1 LTATGAQSTRRW
13 ARAARSG
20 LPHRR
25 QPSALGHAIRS
36 VLLVLLALACAS
48 CQGAPSAGAA
58 LSVDAAPTTIRIS
71 GSTSMAPVL
80 RDLADAYR
88 KTRPQVRV
96 EVLGNGS
103 QAGMRELQA
112 GTVDIAAVSWKAED
126 AETPKG
132 VRAVPFARDGVAVV
146 VHPSNRVTG
155 LTLAQARSLYRG
167 EIQDW
172 KALGGPAL
180 ETSVIS
186 REDGSGTRAAFEA
199 AVMGGERVTFN
210 ALVLPTTQAV
220 VEHVGRHPEA
230 VGYVS
235 MAALTDTVR
244 AVPIEGLLPAPAA
257 VRAGAYHL
265 MRHLYL
271 FTPTVPTAEGSRF
284 LDFIQS
290 PEGQAII
297 ERRHVPLR

>member
-1 LTATGAQSTRRW
+1 MAAGAEIIRRW
-13 ARAARSG
+13 PRDTRSG
-20 LPHRR
+20 LPHWRHPDRR
-25 QPSALGHAIRS
+25 GHAILS
-36 VLLVLLALACAS
+36 VLLVYLALACAS
-48 CQGAPSAGAA
+48 CQAAPSA
-58 LSVDAAPTTIRIS
+58 DAAPATIRIS

-80 RDLADAYR
+80 RELAEAYLR
-88 KTRPQVRV
+88 TRPYVRV

-103 QAGMRELQA
+103 QAGLRELQA
-112 GTVDIAAVSWKAED
+112 RAVDIAAVSWKADDE
-126 AETPKG
+126 ETPKG
-132 VRAVPFARDGVAVV
+132 VRAVPIARDGIAVV

-186 REDGSGTRAAFEA
+186 REEGSGTRDAFES

-210 ALVLPTTQAV
+210 ALVMPNTQAV
-220 VEHVGRHPEA
+220 VEHVARHPEA

-235 MAALTDTVR
+235 MSALTDTVR

-257 VRAGAYHL
+257 VRDSAYHL
-265 MRHLYL
+265 TRHLYL
-271 FTPTVPTAEGSRF
+271 FMPTGSAPEVSRF
-284 LDFIQS
+284 LDFIHS
-290 PEGQAII
+290 AEGQAII
-297 ERRHVPLR
+297 GRRHVSLR

>member
-1 LTATGAQSTRRW
+1 MAATGAQITHRW
-13 ARAARSG
+13 ARDARSR

-25 QPSALGHAIRS
+25 HPSGLGHAILS

-48 CQGAPSAGAA
+48 CQAAPSAN
-58 LSVDAAPTTIRIS
+58 AAPTTIRIS

-112 GTVDIAAVSWKAED
+112 ETVDIAAVSWKTDDE
-126 AETPKG
+126 ETPKG
-132 VRAVPFARDGVAVV
+132 VRAIPFARDGIAVV

-186 REDGSGTRAAFEA
+186 REDGSGTRDAFAAT
-199 AVMGGERVTFN
+199 VMGGERVTFN
-210 ALVLPTTQAV
+210 ALVMPNTQAV

-235 MAALTDTVR
+235 MSALTDTVR
-244 AVPIEGLLPAPAA
+244 AVPVEGLLPAPAN
-257 VRAGAYHL
+257 VRDGAYHL
-265 MRHLYL
+265 TRHLYL
-271 FTPTVPTAEGSRF
+271 FTPTSPAPEVSRF
-284 LDFIQS
+284 LDFIHGA
-290 PEGQAII
+290 EGQAII
-297 ERRHVPLR
+297 GRRHVSLR